1 MPLYREGAGCW
12 VLCATTLKIH
22 QHFLVRCS
30 LPPERAAEQQRY
42 FDSVAKAKSSL
53 ANLAKLEE
61 MLLNDIYNAG
71 GGRE

>member
-1 MPLYREGAGCW
+1 
-12 VLCATTLKIH
+12 LKIH
-22 QHFLVRCS
+22 QNFLVRCS